1 MSASES
7 IKHCFVDLGSAKKG
21 GSWKIGVWVSLKK
34 RFLVFPDLKKS
45 LFSTLFVDYEQMD
58 ETDHSPVFP
67 RFAVVV
73 VLISGFESLL
83 SKNVCMSSVFEINH
97 L

>member
-21 GSWKIGVWVSLKK
+21 GSRKIGVWVSLKK
-34 RFLVFPDLKKS
+34 RFFVFPDLKKS

-58 ETDHSPVFP
+58 ETDPFTSF
-67 RFAVVV
+67 
-73 VLISGFESLL
+73 SE
-83 SKNVCMSSVFEINH
+83 VCCCGCSNFR